1 MKRPPLWLAVS
12 AVTAGITVAFGVA
25 RWIDHFVS
33 DPAAEDLHLHLVA
46 ARVGLSHGWSHIY
59 DIDLQRAT
67 AADLGPSGGLIDSM
81 HLFISPPPTAWM
93 LAPLAS
99 QPQAVSYL
107 IWTIVSLAAF
117 VGAAW
122 LIVPGGRFSKVT
134 VILVSL
140 AIYPVHYQFW
150 AGQTVVA
157 TLALAAVAYWLLER
171 DRWVLCGIAL
181 AAAFCFKPQDV
192 LLVPVALAASG
203 RWRPV
208 AVFAAAGAV
217 LVAVWAASLG
227 QAGIQSWLNDLS
239 IIRTDPHNAPL
250 TYSFLVGRG
259 AAATAIELASGVGA
273 LALAWYR
280 RDRLDLVFCLGLV
293 GTTMSASYLHE
304 FDVAILVL
312 GAWIVLR
319 ANPSWAQRLWLL
331 AGIAA
336 MQFIALG
343 QPIPTLLWEPVWLV
357 LLGLEP
363 WLRRHD
369 LVLPVRRRP
378 AEALVPGPTRP

>member
-1 MKRPPLWLAVS
+1 MWRPMKRPPLWLAVS

-25 RWIDHFVS
+25 RWIDHF
-33 DPAAEDLHLHLVA
+33 
-46 ARVGLSHGWSHIY
+46 
-59 DIDLQRAT
+59 
-67 AADLGPSGGLIDSM
+67 
-81 HLFISPPPTAWM
+81 
-93 LAPLAS
+93 AS

-107 IWTIVSLAAF
+107 VWTIVSLAAF

-157 TLALAAVAYWLLER
+157 TLAIAAVAYWLLER

-239 IIRTDPHNAPL
+239 IIRADPHNAPL

-312 GAWIVLR
+312 GAWIV
-319 ANPSWAQRLWLL
+319 
-331 AGIAA
+331 
-336 MQFIALG
+336 
-343 QPIPTLLWEPVWLV
+343 
-357 LLGLEP
+357 
-363 WLRRHD
+363 
-369 LVLPVRRRP
+369 
-378 AEALVPGPTRP
+378 